1 MGESF
6 YMGESYGI
14 DPVASDGE
22 ARNLGILEALL
33 MASDRPLGASQ
44 IASILGGVRPGDVR
58 VYVEDLN
65 EQYGRSGRS
74 FKISEIAGGFQFM
87 VHSEYGAWIRRL
99 LKEKAPVRLSSA
111 ALETLAII
119 VFKQP
124 VMKAEME
131 HIRGVSVDGVV
142 RHLLEKG
149 LIRIAGRADAP
160 GRPLLYGTTRDFLK
174 HFGLKTL
181 SDLPKVRE
189 LDELLEDRE
198 AVVSSPGDLLE
209 AMARTTAEAGNP
221 EGASGDGSGSVSGI
235 GGEGAAQG
243 VRHLDADGGTPIP

>member
-1 MGESF
+1 MR
-6 YMGESYGI
+6 ESYGT
-14 DPVASDGE
+14 DAVASDE
-22 ARNLGILEALL
+22 DARNQGILEALL

-44 IASILGGVRPGDVR
+44 IASILDGVRPGDVR
-58 VYVEDLN
+58 AYVEDLN
-65 EQYGRSGRS
+65 EQYGRTGRS
-74 FKISEIAGGFQFM
+74 FKISEIAGGFQFL

-99 LKEKAPVRLSSA
+99 LKDKAPVRLSSA

-124 VMKAEME
+124 VMKAEVE
-131 HIRGVSVDGVV
+131 HIRGVSVDGVL

-149 LIRIAGRADAP
+149 LIRIAGRSEAP

-189 LDELLEDRE
+189 LDELLADKAAAASAPGGLPE
-198 AVVSSPGDLLE
+198 AI
-209 AMARTTAEAGNP
+209 ARPEGEAGNP
-221 EGASGDGSGSVSGI
+221 GAGSEDDSGTASDSRGA
-235 GGEGAAQG
+235 GGKPDERRVG
-243 VRHLDADGGTPIP
+243 ADGGRTTP

>member
-1 MGESF
+1 MGET
-6 YMGESYGI
+6 YGT
-14 DPVASDGE
+14 DPVAPDE
-22 ARNLGILEALL
+22 DARNRGIVEALL
-33 MASDRPLGASQ
+33 MASDRPLGAGR
-44 IASILGGVRPGDVR
+44 IASLLDGVRAGDVR

-65 EQYGRSGRS
+65 AHYGQTGRS
-74 FKISEIAGGFQFM
+74 FKISEIAGGFLFM
-87 VHSEYGAWIRRL
+87 VHSEYGGWVRRL
-99 LKEKAPVRLSSA
+99 LKDKAPVRLSSA

-124 VMKAEME
+124 VMKAEVE

-149 LIRIAGRADAP
+149 LIRIAGRSDAP

-189 LDELLEDRE
+189 LDDLLEDK
-198 AVVSSPGDLLE
+198 ADAAASPGDMLN
-209 AMARTTAEAGNP
+209 AMQSRETSATAMKGP
-221 EGASGDGSGSVSGI
+221 EG
-235 GGEGAAQG
+235 GGG
-243 VRHLDADGGTPIP
+243 VPEAREDRSEF

>member
-1 MGESF
+1 
-6 YMGESYGI
+6 MGESYSI
-14 DPVASDGE
+14 DPAASDAE
-22 ARNLGILEALL
+22 ARNQGVVEALL

-44 IASILGGVRPGDVR
+44 IASLLDGARPGDVR
-58 VYVEDLN
+58 AYVEGLN
-65 EQYGRSGRS
+65 EQYGRTGRS
-74 FKISEIAGGFQFM
+74 FKIAEIAGGFLFT
-87 VHSEYGAWIRRL
+87 VHSEYGVWVRRL
-99 LKEKAPVRLSSA
+99 LKDKAPVRLSSA

-124 VMKAEME
+124 VMKAEVE

-149 LIRIAGRADAP
+149 LIRIAGRSDAP

-189 LDELLEDRE
+189 LDELLDER
-198 AVVSSPGDLLE
+198 AAAVSSPGGFLQ
-209 AMARTTAEAGNP
+209 AMGRPEGEAGNP
-221 EGASGDGSGSVSGI
+221 DEGSRDPSGAMSDP
-235 GGEGAAQG
+235 GGDAVPDERG
-243 VRHLDADGGTPIP
+243 VDKDGG

>member
-1 MGESF
+1 
-6 YMGESYGI
+6 MGESYSI
-14 DPVASDGE
+14 DPVASDVE
-22 ARNLGILEALL
+22 ARNQGVVEALL

-44 IASILGGVRPGDVR
+44 IASLLDGARPGDVR
-58 VYVEDLN
+58 AYVEELN
-65 EQYGRSGRS
+65 ELYGRTGRS
-74 FKISEIAGGFQFM
+74 FKIAEIAGGFLFT
-87 VHSEYGAWIRRL
+87 VHSEYGVWVRRL
-99 LKEKAPVRLSSA
+99 LKDKAPVRLSSA

-124 VMKAEME
+124 VMKAEVE

-149 LIRIAGRADAP
+149 LIRIAGRSDAP

-189 LDELLEDRE
+189 LDELLDER
-198 AVVSSPGDLLE
+198 AAAVSSPGGFLQ
-209 AMARTTAEAGNP
+209 AMGRRPRDEAGM
-221 EGASGDGSGSVSGI
+221 S
-235 GGEGAAQG
+235 AA
-243 VRHLDADGGTPIP
+243 

>member
-1 MGESF
+1 
-6 YMGESYGI
+6 MGESYDI
-14 DPVASDGE
+14 NPVASDE
-22 ARNLGILEALL
+22 DARNQGILEAML
-33 MASDRPLGASQ
+33 MAADRPLGASQ
-44 IASILGGVRPGDVR
+44 IASMLDGLRPGDVR
-58 VYVEDLN
+58 AHVDDLN
-65 EQYGRSGRS
+65 EQYGRTGRS

-124 VMKAEME
+124 VMKAEVE

-149 LIRIAGRADAP
+149 LIRIAGRSDAP

-189 LDELLEDRE
+189 LDELLNEK
-198 AVVSSPGDLLE
+198 AAAASSPGSFLE
-209 AMARTTAEAGNP
+209 AMGRPEEAAGN
-221 EGASGDGSGSVSGI
+221 SGDGSEGGSGSVTSP
-235 GGEGAAQG
+235 GGAGAVPE
-243 VRHLDADGGTPIP
+243 VRRAGEDGGKPIP

>member
-1 MGESF
+1 MR
-6 YMGESYGI
+6 ESYGI
-14 DPVASDGE
+14 NPVASDE
-22 ARNLGILEALL
+22 DARNQGILEALL

-44 IASILGGVRPGDVR
+44 IASILDGLRPGDVR
-58 VYVEDLN
+58 AYVEDLN
-65 EQYGRSGRS
+65 EQYGRTGRS

-124 VMKAEME
+124 VMKAEVE

-142 RHLLEKG
+142 RHLLERG
-149 LIRIAGRADAP
+149 LIRIAGRSDAP

-189 LDELLEDRE
+189 LDELLTDK
-198 AVVSSPGDLLE
+198 AAAASSPGGLLE
-209 AMARTTAEAGNP
+209 PMVRPEGEAGNP
-221 EGASGDGSGSVSGI
+221 GAGAEDGSGTVSDPR
-235 GGEGAAQG
+235 GAG
-243 VRHLDADGGTPIP
+243 VAPDARRVGADGGKPIP